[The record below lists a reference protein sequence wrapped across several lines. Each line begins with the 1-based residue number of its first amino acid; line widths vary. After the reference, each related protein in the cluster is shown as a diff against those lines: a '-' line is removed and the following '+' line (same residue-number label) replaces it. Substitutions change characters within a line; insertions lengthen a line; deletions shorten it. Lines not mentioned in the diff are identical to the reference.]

1 MKVKMFLLGMAF
13 AVVLFVPAVSA
24 QVIPESSLSSS
35 TFGIFGDDIDSYL
48 DPNDY
53 QDVEFEKGFGFIQA
67 PGILAAGYST
77 RLKDS
82 TYLGFYLGGPLWDG
96 TSEASY
102 NNGNREDGTES
113 GVGFTGDIGFLLGME
128 KIGGIKATFQFEDV
142 KLAYDK
148 KGGDETINSD
158 GYFTIGVG
166 WGKNFDLKGGVL
178 SPELAL
184 RYKINTFKEQTKSDQ
199 YTYLK
204 QSGNPATPD
213 QKKVFDSLSHLI
225 LDAQTYYYFSSGTS
239 WLNGEYVL
247 DIGTWPTP
255 IAKSGGAETTFE
267 GWDIAHTLIF
277 EYGRQFDITSQLA
290 FGIKAGA
297 DLGYESQ
304 RSRWNGIAGKEVI
317 RFGIAPHAEVAA
329 KYAFAAKPIS
339 LYTGFQFA
347 PYERTPTP
355 RTGGAYDKSIR
366 VGDRAYA
373 FQVETT
379 YPDYNKLDTRSEV
392 GVFNPWGVNA
402 GLGLGFNPLKNFF
415 LDLNLSSNLAYLLYR
430 DDTGKTVFAIGDWQS
445 SPITFSIQGT
455 IKL

>member
-1 MKVKMFLLGMAF
+1 MKVKMFLLGLILVA
-13 AVVLFVPAVSA
+13 VLFVPAVSA

-35 TFGIFGDDIDSYL
+35 TFGIFGDDIDYYL

-67 PGILAAGYST
+67 PGTLAAGYST
-77 RLKDS
+77 RLKNS

-102 NNGNREDGTES
+102 NNGNRQDGTEA
-113 GVGFTGDIGFLLGME
+113 GVGFTGDIGFLLGMK
-128 KIGGIKATFQFEDV
+128 KIGGIKATFQFENV
-142 KLAYDK
+142 RLAYDK
-148 KGGDETINSD
+148 NDAGERIDSD

-178 SPELAL
+178 SPEVAL

-199 YTYLK
+199 YSYLK
-204 QSGNPATPD
+204 TTGGNPDPA
-213 QKKVFDSLSHLI
+213 KVFDSLSHLI

-247 DIGTWPTP
+247 DMGVWPTP
-255 IAKSGGAETTFE
+255 IAKSGGAETKFE
-267 GWDIAHTLIF
+267 GWDIAHALIF
-277 EYGRQFDITSQLA
+277 EYGKQFDITSQLG
-290 FGIKAGA
+290 FGFKVGT

-304 RSRWNGIAGKEVI
+304 RSKWNGNAGGEVI
-317 RFGIAPHAEVAA
+317 TLGVAPHAEVAA
-329 KYAFAAKPIS
+329 KYVFAAKPIS

-347 PYERTPTP
+347 PYERTVTA
-355 RTGGAYDKSIR
+355 RTGAYDEGIR
-366 VGDRAYA
+366 VGNRAYA
-373 FQVETT
+373 FQVKTT

-392 GVFNPWGVNA
+392 GTFNPWGVNA

-430 DDTGKTVFAIGDWQS
+430 DDTGKTVFTIGDWQS
-445 SPITFSIQGT
+445 SPITFGIQGT